1 MAEEIDYPSL
11 QQQGKNLAKFTFEVL
26 KEAMKGGQEKLF
38 VGADVQKKRLDICK
52 TCTYYDPSQ
61 GRCKHCG
68 CFLLHKVKFSLESC
82 PIEKWSVSD
91 EDWLN
96 DKFEE
101 VAEKVLNPDPE
112 INRPRF
118 PLDVIIGDKYSW
130 SYPEPDGRTM
140 HWFWNGATW
149 EFDPDPSTPNY
160 SDEEIAI
167 YRGEKEQRRMEE
179 EQRLKDQYIRTD
191 KEELEAEWD
200 RHLRREAGEDIPDES
215 MFSTD
220 GNSLPGLIAQYR
232 ANESTNNDNEEIE
245 EEMEN
250 VDDEEVN
257 LIDSIISDIMTD
269 SDVIE
274 NALEQP
280 ENTADTGEENV
291 PIDPMIDTIIADMRT
306 EFEEEIKTPEAPVKK
321 KRTYKKKTTTATDT
335 TESTTPKKK
344 RGRPKKVKTE
354 ENTETTE

>member
-26 KEAMKGGQEKLF
+26 KEAMKGGKEKLF

-68 CFLLHKVKFSLESC
+68 CFLLQKVKFSLESC
-82 PIEKWSVSD
+82 PIDKWSVSD

-96 DKFEE
+96 ANFEE

-112 INRPRF
+112 IDRPRF

-130 SYPEPDGRTM
+130 KLPEPDGRVM
-140 HWFWNGATW
+140 NWFWNGSTW

-160 SDEEIAI
+160 SDEEIAA
-167 YRGEKEQRRMEE
+167 YREERERLMREE
-179 EQRLKDQYIRTD
+179 EQRLKEKYIQTD
-191 KEELEAEWD
+191 KAEREDEWN
-200 RHLRREAGEDIPDES
+200 RHLRREAGEDVPDEP
-215 MFSTD
+215 TQD
-220 GNSLPGLIAQYR
+220 ANSIEGLIAQYR
-232 ANESTNNDNEEIE
+232 RNESVDNEEEVEEQIE
-245 EEMEN
+245 S
-250 VDDEEVN
+250 VDDEEIN
-257 LIDSIISDIMTD
+257 LIDSIISDIMSD

-280 ENTADTGEENV
+280 ENTGDDTGEENV
-291 PIDPMIDTIIADMRT
+291 PIDPMIDTIIGDMRT
-306 EFEEEIKTPEAPVKK
+306 EFKEEVKPKK
-321 KRTYKKKTTTATDT
+321 KRTYKKKKTTTTA
-335 TESTTPKKK
+335 STTTTPKK
-344 RGRPKKVKTE
+344 RGRPKKVKSE
-354 ENTETTE
+354 ENTETSE